1 MINPTGSA
9 DGFFA
14 INPMTKQ
21 PFPASTFVSN
31 TRQIAAVRGKLIEML
46 SAIEIHADFCTR
58 VMGCGDALTHMKT
71 YSMGGIW
78 FDGVTRPEIS
88 KLAEQLEFLF
98 ADCGRVIAVNYEEKS
113 LSMSYRVFV
122 TVDLNPVLLIGFD
135 RWLQLN

>member
-1 MINPTGSA
+1 MNKITEA
-9 DGFFA
+9 TAFFA

-21 PFPASTFVSN
+21 PFPAATFVSN
-31 TRQIAAVRGKLIEML
+31 TRQLAAVRGKLIEML

-122 TVDLNPVLLIGFD
+122 TVDLNPVLVIGFD